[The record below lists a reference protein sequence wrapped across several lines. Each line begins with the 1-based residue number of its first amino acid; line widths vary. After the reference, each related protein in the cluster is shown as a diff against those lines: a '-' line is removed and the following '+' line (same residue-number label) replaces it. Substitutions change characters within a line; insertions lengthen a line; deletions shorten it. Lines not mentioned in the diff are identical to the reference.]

1 MANTVAVLLDAAEHH
16 PDLAELLTAWA
27 STGRIDA
34 TASRI
39 GRGIRDKHLRRARI
53 LLGNATQLYR
63 QARRFESIVWPR
75 WRNLSTPPETAT
87 ALHRELF
94 LARRGAPFPDSIR
107 QFERIFRHTWAE

>member
-1 MANTVAVLLDAAEHH
+1 MNPIETLLDAADGC
-16 PDLAELLTAWA
+16 PPLASLLTQWA
-27 STGRIDA
+27 TTGRTDI

-39 GRGIRDKHLRRARI
+39 GRGIRNRHLAKARAI
-53 LLGNATQLYR
+53 VGNATELYH

-75 WRNLSTPPETAT
+75 WRTLSAPPETAT

-107 QFERIFRHTWAE
+107 QYERIFRHSPGE